1 MRSLMIL
8 SMIAMLAGCRHREPE
23 SASAAEPGSTTPIL
37 STVKAAPPETE
48 TRVLA
53 NKLESDLR
61 GMGAKTNVFLIFD
74 RPDAYLIRAK
84 PQTNPPDLI
93 REDLLRWQRDR
104 VSAFNEAL
112 VTNCDA
118 CDAIVVEPASQVL
131 PARVLSSLTD
141 KATLRQEPTVRELQE
156 VRRTAEG
163 SRYLWVVF
171 GALEGTEGLAQVRSF
186 IFETQTLKLV
196 HAVEVKAWDDSL
208 AGEPEALDPLIR
220 RAFLRLTET
229 LTP

>member
-1 MRSLMIL
+1 
-8 SMIAMLAGCRHREPE
+8 MIAMLASCRHREPE
-23 SASAAEPGSTTPIL
+23 AGVTVSDAPTAPLLA
-37 STVKAAPPETE
+37 TVKSAPPETE

-53 NKLESDLR
+53 NKLEGDLR

-93 REDLLRWQRDR
+93 REDLLRLQRDR
-104 VSAFNEAL
+104 VSAFTEAL
-112 VTNCDA
+112 VTNCDD
-118 CDAIVVEPASQVL
+118 CEAIVAEPVSQVL

-171 GALEGTEGLAQVRSF
+171 GAVEGTEGLAQVRSF
-186 IFETQTLKLV
+186 IFETKTLKLV